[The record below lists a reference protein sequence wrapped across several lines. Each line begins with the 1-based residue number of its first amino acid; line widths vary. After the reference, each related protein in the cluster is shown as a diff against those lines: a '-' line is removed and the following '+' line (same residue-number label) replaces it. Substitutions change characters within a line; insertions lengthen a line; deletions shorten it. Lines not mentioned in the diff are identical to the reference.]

1 MSRTAA
7 QRAMAARRSP
17 ALTLVAAAALL
28 SALLALPGAFV
39 PPPSDAVPGSRR
51 AALASGALG
60 LVASAGALPAAA
72 ANSKDYFILPQ
83 LPGPFE
89 VDPKEAIIVG
99 DADAPKA
106 KAARAKVQT
115 LLTET
120 QGMLAKLE
128 ADPQAD
134 VGYMVTDFGIADLRE
149 ATNTINNLMDEAT
162 AAGTQRLQRLMIHNK
177 YLMEDEIP
185 FPVSKKGVVQ
195 KRGPARLER
204 IKASTVRYIE
214 YSKEL
219 LQFL

>member
-1 MSRTAA
+1 
-7 QRAMAARRSP
+7 MAARRSP
-17 ALTLVAAAALL
+17 ALTLVATAALL

-39 PPPSDAVPGSRR
+39 PPPADAALPGSRR

-60 LVASAGALPAAA
+60 LAASAGAPPASAEKR
-72 ANSKDYFILPQ
+72 KDYFILPD

-99 DADAPKA
+99 DAAAPKA
-106 KAARAKVQT
+106 KQAKAKVQT
-115 LLTET
+115 LLTEAE
-120 QGMLAKLE
+120 GMLAKLE

-134 VGYMVTDFGIADLRE
+134 VGYVVTEFGIADLRE

-195 KRGPARLER
+195 KRGPARLKR
-204 IKASTVRYIE
+204 IQASTVKYIE

>member
-1 MSRTAA
+1 
-7 QRAMAARRSP
+7 MAARRTS
-17 ALTLVAAAALL
+17 ALTLVALAC
-28 SALLALPGAFV
+28 ALLALPTAFV
-39 PPPSDAVPGSRR
+39 PAPAEPIYESRR
-51 AALASGALG
+51 GALALGTFGAA
-60 LVASAGALPAAA
+60 ASAGVLPAAA
-72 ANSKDYFILPQ
+72 EKSKDYFILPE

-106 KAARAKVQT
+106 KEAKAKVVSCQK
-115 LLTET
+115 EAEDV
-120 QGMLAKLE
+120 LAKLE

-134 VGYMVTDFGIADLRE
+134 VSFAVQEFGIADLRE

-177 YLMEDEIP
+177 YLYEDEIP

-195 KRGPARLER
+195 KRGPARLAR
-204 IKASTVRYIE
+204 IQSSLKNYMR